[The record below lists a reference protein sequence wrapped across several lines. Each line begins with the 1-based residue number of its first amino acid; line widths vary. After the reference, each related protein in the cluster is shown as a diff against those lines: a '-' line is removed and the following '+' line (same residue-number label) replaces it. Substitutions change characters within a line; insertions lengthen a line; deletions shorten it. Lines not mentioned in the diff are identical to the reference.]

1 MKVFPL
7 IVTQKQKIQ
16 FGDNAWSNL
25 FIFCVCEGF
34 LILVWDQVKGTAVK
48 SRFSYSYD
56 KIKHI
61 YNHQTTNKTT
71 LKVCPKVLI
80 KTGIHLV
87 VYSFFDYSF
96 TRIIHYNSHVLLTY
110 LLIFL
115 RSLNTNLIINHFQHL
130 QPAIF
135 VNHN

>member
-1 MKVFPL
+1 M
-7 IVTQKQKIQ
+7 
-16 FGDNAWSNL
+16 
-25 FIFCVCEGF
+25 CEGF

-80 KTGIHLV
+80 KTRIHLFL
-87 VYSFFDYSF
+87 YSFFNNLF
-96 TRIIHYNSHVLLTY
+96 TRVIHYNSHVLLTY

-115 RSLNTNLIINHFQHL
+115 RSSNTNIIINHFSIFNLLSLSTITSRRTHL
-130 QPAIF
+130 LSLPLFLLLCLYTDLQYLS
-135 VNHN
+135 